1 MASLVRFTP
10 IVGAYQD
17 RAPACYL
24 LEIDSQKLLL
34 DCGVLP
40 ADGNGCFRVDEAY
53 LKALKRTAK
62 TVDAVLLSHGDL
74 EHCGALP
81 LIIESL
87 PPEAPIYATI
97 PVHHM
102 GLMTLYDCLQS
113 LEPFSPT
120 LPFSYDQ
127 VDAAFDRIQRVRYS
141 QPITLK
147 SSSSACSLLALPAGH
162 SIGGSMWRIRKAPA
176 EDVLYSPAFNHKKEA
191 HLEGALFDAIT
202 RPSVMIVGAQQALS
216 AVITRKDRDASLF
229 SVLQS
234 TLRAGGSA
242 LLPCDAGSRVLE
254 LALVLDQGWSE
265 LIRGL
270 AVPPR
275 AFLLTHQAYRSME
288 FAKGMLEWMSQS
300 VMKCFDTDRT
310 NPFDFKHLR
319 LVHSL
324 EELPSSASTP
334 MIVLATSEYL
344 DYGLSH
350 GLLPVFCKHSASC
363 IIGTGEAL
371 PGSLLSRLMNP
382 DCREVRVK
390 LWSKVPLEGDELAQH
405 LAAQREAEERK
416 AADLA
421 FAAYERAR
429 RDMEFLETDEPGA
442 ITESLTAAVSGEGNE
457 ENFSELLERQIEN
470 VESFRNIFWVDYRN
484 DWNVGE
490 GPQLMEMLAKAPE
503 LLSDVYMSLGSSA
516 QQRFQCFPARDVIR
530 SVNEYGEVVS
540 PGEFER
546 SGNEVKE
553 DINNKQAGKKKD
565 EQAESVG
572 KKQVPFKWV
581 ATEQSLAVR
590 CARKFVAGFGGLSDG
605 RSVKT
610 IISRINPRKLV
621 LIGGSLEAT
630 EFLLGH
636 YSTSATQSIEAF
648 APKIGEVVNVS
659 SAMNLISIGLADS
672 LLNGL
677 RVSTFQDYEI
687 AHLLGRIKNVIDIGN
702 DEEDGED
709 VDASG
714 EDDVEMTDAAEKSG
728 KSETFEIV
736 PAALEDLPPC
746 PSIIVGD
753 LKLSE
758 LRRYIGLKYASM
770 STEFTASGDLICG
783 GRVLV
788 RRDQQSGHISV
799 EGPLCREYYQVRT
812 SLYENVTMV

>member
-34 DCGVLP
+34 DCGLLP

-53 LKALKRTAK
+53 LKALKRAAK
-62 TVDAVLLSHGDL
+62 SVDAVLLSHGDL

-81 LIIESL
+81 LIIDSL
-87 PPEAPIYATI
+87 PGEVPIYATI

-113 LEPFSPT
+113 LEPFSAS

-127 VDAAFDRIQRVRYS
+127 VDAAFDRIQRLRYS
-141 QPITLK
+141 QPIILK
-147 SSSSACSLLALPAGH
+147 STSSACNLLALPAGH
-162 SIGGSMWRIRKAPA
+162 TIGGSMWRIRKAPA
-176 EDVLYSPAFNHKKEA
+176 EDILYSPAFNHKKEA
-191 HLEGALFDAIT
+191 HLEGAVFDAIT
-202 RPSVMIVGAQQALS
+202 RPSVMIVGAKQALT
-216 AVITRKDRDASLF
+216 AAITRKDRDASLF

-242 LLPCDAGSRVLE
+242 LLPCDAGSRLLE
-254 LALVLDQGWSE
+254 LALVLDQGWSD
-265 LIRGL
+265 LIKGL
-270 AVPPR
+270 SGSPR
-275 AFLLTHQAYRSME
+275 VYLLTHQAYRSME

-300 VMKCFDTDRT
+300 VMKVFDTDRT
-310 NPFDFKHLR
+310 NPFSFKHVR
-319 LVHSL
+319 LIHTL
-324 EELPSSASTP
+324 EELPSNTQ
-334 MIVLATSEYL
+334 MVVLATSEYL

-350 GLLPVFCKHSASC
+350 GLLPQICRHSASC
-363 IIGTGEAL
+363 IVGTSEAL
-371 PGSLLSRLMNP
+371 PGSLLHKLMSS
-382 DCREVRVK
+382 DCREIRVK
-390 LWSKVPLEGDELAQH
+390 LWSKVPLEGDELAKH

-429 RDMEFLETDEPGA
+429 RDMEFLGGEEEVAVADSLNAAPG
-442 ITESLTAAVSGEGNE
+442 EE

-484 DWNVGE
+484 DWNAGE
-490 GPQLMEMLAKAPE
+490 GAELMNLLMKTPE
-503 LLSDVYMSLGSSA
+503 LLSDVYMSIGSSSGT
-516 QQRFQCFPARDVIR
+516 RFQCFPARDVIR

-540 PGEFER
+540 ASEFER
-546 SGNEVKE
+546 GGEVKDSNE
-553 DINNKQAGKKKD
+553 PKQKPDKKD
-565 EQAESVG
+565 EPEKAS
-572 KKQVPFKWV
+572 KQVPFKWV
-581 ATEQSLAVR
+581 ATEETLSIR

-621 LIGGSLEAT
+621 LIGGGLEAT

-636 YSTSATQSIEAF
+636 YSTATTQTIEAF
-648 APKIGEVVNVS
+648 APRMGEVINVS
-659 SAMNLISIGLADS
+659 SAMNLISAGLADS
-672 LLNGL
+672 LLNQL
-677 RVSTFQDYEI
+677 RVSTFQDYEV
-687 AHLLGRIKNVIDIGN
+687 AHLLGRIKLIK
-702 DEEDGED
+702 EATEEASEDGQVAD
-709 VDASG
+709 VDAS
-714 EDDVEMTDAAEKSG
+714 EDVEMDNTSSKDSIKA
-728 KSETFEIV
+728 FEIV
-736 PAALEDLPPC
+736 PATLEDLPPC

-770 STEFTASGDLICG
+770 STEFTANGDLICA

-788 RRDQQSGHISV
+788 RRDQLTGHISI

>member
-34 DCGVLP
+34 DCGLLP

-53 LKALKRTAK
+53 LKALKRAAK

-87 PPEAPIYATI
+87 PPEVPIYATI

-113 LEPFSPT
+113 LEPFSPA

-141 QPITLK
+141 QPISLK

-162 SIGGSMWRIRKAPA
+162 SVGGSMWRIRKAPA

-216 AVITRKDRDASLF
+216 AVITRKDRDAALF

-270 AVPPR
+270 SVQPR

-319 LVHSL
+319 LIHSP

-334 MIVLATSEYL
+334 LIVLATSEYL

-350 GLLPVFCKHSASC
+350 GLLPLFCKHSASC
-363 IIGTGEAL
+363 IIGTGEGL
-371 PGSLLSRLMNP
+371 PGSLLSKLMSP

-442 ITESLTAAVSGEGNE
+442 ITESLNAVAGEVNE

-490 GPQLMEMLAKAPE
+490 GPQLMEMLKRTPE
-503 LLSDVYMSLGSSA
+503 LLSDVYMSIGSSA
-516 QQRFQCFPARDVIR
+516 QQRFQCYPARDVVR

-540 PGEFER
+540 PSEFER
-546 SGNEVKE
+546 SGKDAKE
-553 DINNKQAGKKKD
+553 EANKQVGKKD
-565 EQAESVG
+565 EQPESVG
-572 KKQVPFKWV
+572 KKQQVPFKWV

-610 IISRINPRKLV
+610 IISRISPRKLV

-636 YSTSATQSIEAF
+636 YSTSTTQSIEAF
-648 APKIGEVVNVS
+648 APRIGEVVNVS
-659 SAMNLISIGLADS
+659 SAMNLISVGLADS

-687 AHLLGRIKNVIDIGN
+687 AHLLGRVKIAVDNNTD
-702 DEEDGED
+702 DGEVV

-714 EDDVEMTDAAEKSG
+714 EDVEMKSEDNDNSG
-728 KSETFEIV
+728 KSEAFEIV
-736 PAALEDLPPC
+736 PAALEDLPSC